1 MKTYNIIFAGTP
13 NFSCPTLQTLIEDER
28 FHVELVIT
36 QQDKPQ
42 GRKQILTEPPV
53 KTLAKKYDIEV
64 VQPSVLKDIENKIK
78 DIDPDFFI
86 VIAYGKIIPEN
97 MLHIAKWNINLH
109 ASILPKYRGA
119 SPIQACLLKGDKE
132 TGVSIMNIEKT
143 MDTGAVY
150 KTHTLTIKNTD
161 TAESLLNELSY
172 IGKKLPEDLI
182 EIYNGLKPIPQN
194 NEMASYCKK
203 ITKADAEIFPIK
215 ESSEEILNKLRAFTP
230 WPGIFFIYKEKRVK
244 ILSGN
249 IPTYE
254 TPPVQNNPISSFGIK
269 ISNGFFLPDRI
280 LVEGKKENSF
290 HNWIQNEKTN

>member
-13 NFSCPTLQTLIEDER
+13 DFSCPTLQALIEDKR
-28 FHVELVIT
+28 FHVKLVIT

-53 KTLAKKYDIEV
+53 KTLAKKYNIET
-64 VQPSVLKDIENKIK
+64 VQPLKLQEIEEKIQS
-78 DIDPDFFI
+78 ISPDFFI
-86 VIAYGKIIPEN
+86 VIAYGKIIPES
-97 MLHIAKWNINLH
+97 MLRIAKWNINLH
-109 ASILPKYRGA
+109 ASLLPKYRGA
-119 SPIQACLLKGDKE
+119 SPIQACLLQGDTE
-132 TGVSIMNIEKT
+132 TGISIMNIEKT

-150 KTHTLTIKNTD
+150 KTHILNIEIQD
-161 TAESLLNELSY
+161 TAETLLKKLSN

-182 EIYNGLKPIPQN
+182 EIYNGLTPTSQN
-194 NEMASYCKK
+194 NDLASYCTK

-254 TPPVQNNPISSFGIK
+254 IPPFQNNPFSSFGIK
-269 ISNGFFLPDRI
+269 TSNGFFLPDRI

-290 HNWIQNEKTN
+290 TNWAQNI